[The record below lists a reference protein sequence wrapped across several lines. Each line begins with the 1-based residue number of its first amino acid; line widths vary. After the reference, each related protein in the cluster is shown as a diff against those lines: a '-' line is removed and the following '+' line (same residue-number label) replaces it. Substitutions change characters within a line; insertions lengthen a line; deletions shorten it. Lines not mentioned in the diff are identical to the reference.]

1 MADLSFNIVA
11 LDKAG
16 ATFVKLA
23 EQVDRLSEKLERLD
37 RKDVTANV
45 NVRTDD
51 SRKALDSFQNRFVL
65 MGAAIAAA
73 SPAIGASIVAGVGAG
88 FIGVAA
94 AAQASNQEVQQAYKG
109 LWQDVVTVTRNST
122 DQLVPTFVAAANQ
135 MDDAVQS
142 LAPQLERAFAAAG
155 PGILALTAGVTDAA
169 TNAMPGLTTAM
180 QNSLPAMEGASLLM
194 GQLGAAGGQALADL
208 SQHSDA
214 LGVDLQSFGSIVS
227 SVVSAA
233 VDIVGTLSEAWADN
247 AGSINGAIAGVT
259 ASAAELAAGALP
271 LLTAALGA
279 SAALVQ
285 NLTDLLGPLAPVL
298 GTVGGAALALWAA
311 LKLAAVATLAVKAL
325 AGGVVTLGG
334 HMEAAAVKSGAMI
347 AGMRGV
353 AVASSTTAAT
363 VTAAGRATA
372 TAAVTMGASLATIAG
387 PLGLVLIAGAALYGV
402 FASAQDQAAE
412 SAQKL
417 AANVDTVT
425 NALIAN
431 HGVANQATEDAIKQ
445 TDAFKEVAKYAD
457 DLGLSQ
463 TEMAHDVATGATQ
476 LRQMRDQLADTS
488 RGFDKNTAAGAEA
501 REQYQRIIDAI
512 NGLLTVWDK
521 SSAAAAEQQAAQQ
534 RVARSTVQTAEFQ
547 SQAAAASRAL
557 GIALGAVTSGYVAV
571 IATGAAASNSAQDV
585 AAAFLKS
592 ALAVAQAQQA
602 ITDHFAAADRAVTQA
617 EQSLADANRSAAS
630 ASRQV
635 ADAHHA
641 AAAAARQVTDANHAL
656 SNARRS
662 LADATAGVTTAQNA
676 LVRAQQQEQE
686 AHRALHAARVQ
697 AIQDLKELHLQLA
710 DQQVSEQQARV
721 RLFDVTRDA
730 AKLGVTAA
738 NAQKLAMQEVN
749 EKNEPQIKAA
759 LDLLSAQN
767 SLNNTLNSGQKLR
780 KDVADADRRGVDGA
794 KGVVSAQQ
802 QVRNA
807 HEQVISAQ
815 NGLVK
820 AQQQVTDAAYGVV
833 KAQQQVADASYGVQ
847 RAQQAVTDAEY
858 QRARASDRVRLAQL
872 ALNDAQAAAS
882 RTLDITTKA
891 GQTNLNLLLGLWA
904 AIQATGMPVQD
915 RYNSLV
921 STTARALGIG
931 TDAAA
936 KMLKQLGLIPK
947 DFKYKVTAVAGADL
961 QEITK
966 TTVNGVTIFQ
976 SSLGSG
982 GIASAGR
989 LATGGPVVGP
999 GTKTSDDVLLWGSAG
1014 EYMQPADAVD
1024 HYGIGFMEAV
1034 RSKRLKV
1041 MGGDGAAM
1049 VPGYAAGGLIEAIAA
1064 YTNLS
1069 TAYVTDVN
1077 ALKVAGLKHPPQ
1089 LPRYTPNQFPA
1100 VPGGGLA
1107 GWKPSAGVA
1116 QWASL
1121 VLRVLAELHQPAS
1134 LLPNVL
1140 RRMNQESGGNPRAIN
1155 LWDSNAAKGTPS
1167 IGLMQ
1172 TIGPTFNAYAG
1183 PYRSRGIY
1191 DPLANIYA
1199 GLNYAIHRYPS
1210 LRYAMDKP
1218 GGYRNGGWLMPG
1230 QLAYNE
1236 TSKPEPVLSSDQWK
1250 ELTESRGPRVEKHYH
1265 LNAYVANHPVDLAA
1279 QYRRMELEAGLV

>member
-94 AAQASNQEVQQAYKG
+94 AAQASNQQVQQAYKG

-122 DQLVPTFVAAANQ
+122 DELVPTFVAAANQ
-135 MDDAVQS
+135 MDAAVQS
-142 LAPQLERAFAAAG
+142 LGPQLEQTFAAAG
-155 PGILALTAGVTDAA
+155 PGILALSRGVTDAA
-169 TNAMPGLTTAM
+169 TNAVPGLTTAM
-180 QNSLPAMEGASLLM
+180 QNSLPVMEGASLLM
-194 GQLGAAGGQALADL
+194 AQLGTSAGQGLADL
-208 SQHSDA
+208 SQHADA
-214 LGVDLQSFGSIVS
+214 LGTDLQSVGSIVS
-227 SVVSAA
+227 SVLGTAI
-233 VDIVGTLSEAWADN
+233 DIVGALAEAWADSS
-247 AGSINGAIAGVT
+247 GSINGAFAGM
-259 ASAAELAAGALP
+259 AGTISGLVQGVLP
-271 LLTAALGA
+271 AFTAAL
-279 SAALVQ
+279 SAAAQ
-285 NLTDLLGPLAPVL
+285 IIKGITDVLGPLAPIL
-298 GTVGGAALALWAA
+298 GAVGGAALVAWAA
-311 LKLAAVATLAVKAL
+311 FKLAAVATLAVKGLAL
-325 AGGVVTLGG
+325 GVVTLGG
-334 HMEAAAVKSGAMI
+334 SMEAAAVKSGAMI

-353 AVASSTTAAT
+353 TVASSTTAAA

-372 TAAVTMGASLATIAG
+372 TAAVTMGASLAAVAG
-387 PLGLVLIAGAALYGV
+387 PLGIILVAGAALYGV
-402 FASAQDQAAE
+402 LSSSQDDAAASAQALAAGIDSVTNALLANHGVVNQSVEDTVKMLPAFADAAKYSKQFGVTQTEIIKAITQGGPVLDQLRERLQRIADAADRRTVIGRNERNAALGAIEALETLSGQYQQGAGAAEEAAVASERVARTTVHTAEFQTQAAATARLLGLSLGDVSSGYVTVIASGAAASASAQDV
-412 SAQKL
+412 S
-417 AANVDTVT
+417 
-425 NALIAN
+425 
-431 HGVANQATEDAIKQ
+431 
-445 TDAFKEVAKYAD
+445 
-457 DLGLSQ
+457 
-463 TEMAHDVATGATQ
+463 
-476 LRQMRDQLADTS
+476 
-488 RGFDKNTAAGAEA
+488 
-501 REQYQRIIDAI
+501 
-512 NGLLTVWDK
+512 
-521 SSAAAAEQQAAQQ
+521 
-534 RVARSTVQTAEFQ
+534 
-547 SQAAAASRAL
+547 
-557 GIALGAVTSGYVAV
+557 
-571 IATGAAASNSAQDV
+571 
-585 AAAFLKS
+585 AAFLKS
-592 ALAVAQAQQA
+592 ALTVAQAQQA
-602 ITDHFAAADRAVTQA
+602 ITDHFASADRAVTQA
-617 EQSLADANRSAAS
+617 QQGLADANRSAAS

-635 ADAHHA
+635 ADAHRA
-641 AAAAARQVTDANHAL
+641 AATAARQVADANHSL
-656 SNARRS
+656 SNARRA

-676 LVRAQQQEQE
+676 LTRAQQQERE
-686 AHRALHAARVQ
+686 AHQALHAARVQ

-738 NAQKLAMQEVN
+738 NAQKMAMQEVN

-780 KDVADADRRGVDGA
+780 RDVADADRRGVDGA
-794 KGVVSAQQ
+794 KGVLSAQQ

-833 KAQQQVADASYGVQ
+833 KAQQQVSDAAYGVQ
-847 RAQQAVTDAEY
+847 RAQQAVADAEY
-858 QRARASDRVRLAQL
+858 QRARASDRVRQAQL
-872 ALNDAQAAAS
+872 SLNDAQAAAS

-891 GQTNLNLLLGLWA
+891 GQTNLNLLLGLWS

-915 RYNSLV
+915 RYNNLV
-921 STTARALGIG
+921 STTATALGIS
-931 TDAAA
+931 TTKAAGY
-936 KMLKQLGLIPK
+936 LKQLGLIPK

-989 LATGGPVVGP
+989 LASGGPVIGP

-1024 HYGIGFMEAV
+1024 HYGIGFMEAI

-1049 VPGYAAGGLIEAIAA
+1049 IPGYAAGGLIEAIAA

-1077 ALKVAGLKHPPQ
+1077 ALKVMGMKHPPQ
-1089 LPRYTPNQFPA
+1089 LPRYTPNAIPA

-1107 GWKPSAGVA
+1107 GWTPSAGVA

-1155 LWDSNAAKGTPS
+1155 LWDINARRGTPS

-1218 GGYRNGGWLMPG
+1218 GGYRNGGWLKPG

-1236 TSKPEPVLSSDQWK
+1236 TTKPEPVLSSEQW
-1250 ELTESRGPRVEKHYH
+1250 EQLTANQRTEKHYH
-1265 LNAYVANHPVDLAA
+1265 LTMQVANHPVDVRQ
-1279 QYRRMELEAGLV
+1279 QYAYMEAMEGL